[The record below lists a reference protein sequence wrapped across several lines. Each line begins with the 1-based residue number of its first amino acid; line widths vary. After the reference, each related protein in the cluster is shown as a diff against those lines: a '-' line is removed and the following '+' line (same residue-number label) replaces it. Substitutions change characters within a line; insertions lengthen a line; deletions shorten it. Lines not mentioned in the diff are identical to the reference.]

1 MKYQGELN
9 PKEWFLKNGWKGE
22 ENQIIELNEGF
33 TILYDELDSI
43 LILSK
48 VSNYKYKELELQDE
62 NGTQYKKEWFKK
74 LKEIK

>member
-1 MKYQGELN
+1 MKYQGKLH

-33 TILYDELDSI
+33 TITYDELDSI
-43 LILSK
+43 LILSE
-48 VSNYKYKELELQDE
+48 VSNYKHKELELQDE

-74 LKEIK
+74 IKEIK